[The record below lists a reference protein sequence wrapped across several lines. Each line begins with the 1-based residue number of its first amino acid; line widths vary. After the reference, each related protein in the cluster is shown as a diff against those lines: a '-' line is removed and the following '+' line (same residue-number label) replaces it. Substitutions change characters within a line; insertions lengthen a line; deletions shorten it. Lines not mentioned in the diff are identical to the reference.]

1 MTTNQGNQPR
11 GVAVLRNPWL
21 NRGSVFTEEE
31 RDRLGLRGLLPPRVS
46 TFADQV
52 SRLKEVIDS
61 EAAPINKYL
70 TLESV
75 HASDEALYFQLVM
88 ENVEEY
94 MPLIYTP
101 TVGEACQKFS
111 HIFRYA
117 RGLYISSEDR
127 GRVRELVANV
137 PNHDVDII
145 VVTDGQRILG
155 LGDLGVNGM
164 GIPVGKL
171 ALYTACAGVNP
182 QRALPVTL
190 DVGTNNEEFLKDPLY
205 MGLRQHRV
213 TGPEYMALVEEFI
226 TAVRERWPNVIIP
239 FEDFQNTNAFALLD
253 AWRDRVTCFNDDI
266 QGTAAVVV
274 TGLYTAVRALKQ
286 KLSDQR
292 ILFLGAGAAAT
303 GIAHLIAD
311 AMAEDGIDRNEA
323 LKRIA
328 LFDSKGLVSSTRGDK
343 LAPNKVP
350 FAQAYE
356 NTTDFAQ
363 AIRQLKPT
371 CIIGVSAQGGAFTED
386 VVKAMC
392 EVNARPMIF
401 ALSLREASAQELE
414 LTALVSAQNP
424 SCNPQ
429 LLVNAIEAYLPECKP
444 DFARIRRLGNKTFV
458 PRQGNNSYVFPGIG
472 FGCIFVRA
480 KTIPNQIFLTAA
492 KTLANLVSE
501 SDLANGSLYP
511 PLSQV
516 RELSAHIA
524 VAVADYCFK
533 NGLAQVERPA
543 DLDKA
548 VREAMW
554 QPTDPKFVFE

>member
-31 RDRLGLRGLLPPRVS
+31 RDRLGLRGLLPRRVS
-46 TFADQV
+46 TFADRV

-226 TAVRERWPNVIIP
+226 TAVRERWPNVLIQ

-401 ALSLREASAQELE
+401 ALSNPTSKAEC
-414 LTALVSAQNP
+414 TAKQ
-424 SCNPQ
+424 
-429 LLVNAIEAYLPECKP
+429 AYTWSEGKCL
-444 DFARIRRLGNKTFV
+444 FACGSPFAPVAVGNKTFV

>member
-226 TAVRERWPNVIIP
+226 TAVRERWPNVLIQ

-363 AIRQLKPT
+363 AIRQLKPS

-401 ALSLREASAQELE
+401 ALSNPTSKAEC
-414 LTALVSAQNP
+414 TAKQ
-424 SCNPQ
+424 
-429 LLVNAIEAYLPECKP
+429 AYTWSEGKCL
-444 DFARIRRLGNKTFV
+444 FACGSPFAPVAVGNKTFV

>member
-226 TAVRERWPNVIIP
+226 TAVRERWPNVLIQ

-401 ALSLREASAQELE
+401 ALSNPTSKAEC
-414 LTALVSAQNP
+414 TAKQ
-424 SCNPQ
+424 
-429 LLVNAIEAYLPECKP
+429 AYTWSEGKCL
-444 DFARIRRLGNKTFV
+444 FACGSPFAPVAVGNKTFV

-543 DLDKA
+543 ALDKA

>member
-226 TAVRERWPNVIIP
+226 TAVRERWPNVLIQ

-356 NTTDFAQ
+356 NTTDFA
-363 AIRQLKPT
+363 IRQLKPT

-401 ALSLREASAQELE
+401 ALSNPTSKAEC
-414 LTALVSAQNP
+414 TAKQ
-424 SCNPQ
+424 
-429 LLVNAIEAYLPECKP
+429 AYTWSEGKCL
-444 DFARIRRLGNKTFV
+444 FACGSPFAPVAVGNKTFV

>member
-226 TAVRERWPNVIIP
+226 TAVRERWPNVLIQ

-253 AWRDRVTCFNDDI
+253 AWRDRVSCFNDDI

-401 ALSLREASAQELE
+401 ALSNPTSKAEC
-414 LTALVSAQNP
+414 TAKQ
-424 SCNPQ
+424 
-429 LLVNAIEAYLPECKP
+429 AYTWSEGKCL
-444 DFARIRRLGNKTFV
+444 FACGSPFAPVAVGNKTFV

>member
-226 TAVRERWPNVIIP
+226 TAVRERWPNVLIQ

-401 ALSLREASAQELE
+401 ALSNPTSKAEC
-414 LTALVSAQNP
+414 TAKQ
-424 SCNPQ
+424 
-429 LLVNAIEAYLPECKP
+429 AYTWSECKCL
-444 DFARIRRLGNKTFV
+444 FACGSPFAPVAVGNKTFV

>member
-117 RGLYISSEDR
+117 RGLYISSKDR

-226 TAVRERWPNVIIP
+226 TAVRERWPNVLIQ

-401 ALSLREASAQELE
+401 ALSNPTSKAEC
-414 LTALVSAQNP
+414 TAKQ
-424 SCNPQ
+424 
-429 LLVNAIEAYLPECKP
+429 AYTWSEGKCL
-444 DFARIRRLGNKTFV
+444 FACGSPFAPVAVGNKTFV

>member
-226 TAVRERWPNVIIP
+226 TAVRERWPNVLIQ

-401 ALSLREASAQELE
+401 ALSNPTSKAEC
-414 LTALVSAQNP
+414 TAKQ
-424 SCNPQ
+424 
-429 LLVNAIEAYLPECKP
+429 AYTWSEGKCL
-444 DFARIRRLGNKTFV
+444 FACGSPFAPVAVGNKTFV

-492 KTLANLVSE
+492 KTLVNLVSE

>member
-226 TAVRERWPNVIIP
+226 TAVRERWPNVLIQ

-401 ALSLREASAQELE
+401 ALSNPTSKAEC
-414 LTALVSAQNP
+414 TAKQ
-424 SCNPQ
+424 
-429 LLVNAIEAYLPECKP
+429 AYTWSEGKCL
-444 DFARIRRLGNKTFV
+444 FACGSPFAPVAVGNKTFV

-516 RELSAHIA
+516 RELSAQIA

>member
-226 TAVRERWPNVIIP
+226 TAVRERWPNVLIQ

-311 AMAEDGIDRNEA
+311 VMAEDGIDRNEA

-401 ALSLREASAQELE
+401 ALSNPTSKAEC
-414 LTALVSAQNP
+414 TAKQ
-424 SCNPQ
+424 
-429 LLVNAIEAYLPECKP
+429 AYTWSEGKCL
-444 DFARIRRLGNKTFV
+444 FACGSPFAPVAVGNKTFV

-533 NGLAQVERPA
+533 NGLAQVERPV

>member
-226 TAVRERWPNVIIP
+226 TAVRERWPNVLIQ

-401 ALSLREASAQELE
+401 ALSNPTSKAEC
-414 LTALVSAQNP
+414 TAKQ
-424 SCNPQ
+424 
-429 LLVNAIEAYLPECKP
+429 AYTWSEGKCL
-444 DFARIRRLGNKTFV
+444 FACGSPFAPVAVGNKTFV

-480 KTIPNQIFLTAA
+480 KTIPNQIFLMAA

>member
-226 TAVRERWPNVIIP
+226 TAVRERWPNVLIQ

-343 LAPNKVP
+343 LAPNKEP

-401 ALSLREASAQELE
+401 ALSNPTSKAEC
-414 LTALVSAQNP
+414 TAKQ
-424 SCNPQ
+424 
-429 LLVNAIEAYLPECKP
+429 AYTWSEGKCL
-444 DFARIRRLGNKTFV
+444 FACGSPFAPVAVGNKTFV

>member
-213 TGPEYMALVEEFI
+213 TGPECMALVEEFI
-226 TAVRERWPNVIIP
+226 TAVRERWPNVLIQ

-401 ALSLREASAQELE
+401 ALSNPTSKAEC
-414 LTALVSAQNP
+414 TAKQ
-424 SCNPQ
+424 
-429 LLVNAIEAYLPECKP
+429 AYTWSEGKCL
-444 DFARIRRLGNKTFV
+444 FACGSPFAPVAVGNKTFV

>member
-226 TAVRERWPNVIIP
+226 TAVRERWPNVLIQ

-286 KLSDQR
+286 KLSDQH

-401 ALSLREASAQELE
+401 ALSNPTSKAEC
-414 LTALVSAQNP
+414 TAKH
-424 SCNPQ
+424 
-429 LLVNAIEAYLPECKP
+429 AYTWSEGKCL
-444 DFARIRRLGNKTFV
+444 FACGSPFAPVAVGNKTFV

>member
-226 TAVRERWPNVIIP
+226 TAVRERWPNVLIQ

-363 AIRQLKPT
+363 AIRQLNPT

-401 ALSLREASAQELE
+401 ALSNPTSKAEC
-414 LTALVSAQNP
+414 TAKQ
-424 SCNPQ
+424 
-429 LLVNAIEAYLPECKP
+429 AYTWSEGKCL
-444 DFARIRRLGNKTFV
+444 FACGSPFAPVAVGNKTFV

>member
-117 RGLYISSEDR
+117 RGLYISSEDP

-226 TAVRERWPNVIIP
+226 TAVRERWPNVLIQ

-401 ALSLREASAQELE
+401 ALSNPTSKAEC
-414 LTALVSAQNP
+414 TAKQ
-424 SCNPQ
+424 
-429 LLVNAIEAYLPECKP
+429 AYTWSEGKCL
-444 DFARIRRLGNKTFV
+444 FACGSPFAPVAVGNKTFV

>member
-52 SRLKEVIDS
+52 SRLKEVID
-61 EAAPINKYL
+61 KYL

-226 TAVRERWPNVIIP
+226 TAVRERWPNVLIQ

-356 NTTDFAQ
+356 NTMDFAQ

-401 ALSLREASAQELE
+401 ALSNPTSKAEC
-414 LTALVSAQNP
+414 TAKQ
-424 SCNPQ
+424 
-429 LLVNAIEAYLPECKP
+429 AYTWSEGKCL
-444 DFARIRRLGNKTFV
+444 FACGSPFAPVAVGNKTFV

>member
-226 TAVRERWPNVIIP
+226 TAVRERWPNVLIQ

-343 LAPNKVP
+343 LAPSKVP

-401 ALSLREASAQELE
+401 ALSNPTSKAEC
-414 LTALVSAQNP
+414 TAKQ
-424 SCNPQ
+424 
-429 LLVNAIEAYLPECKP
+429 AYTWSEGKCL
-444 DFARIRRLGNKTFV
+444 FACGSPFAPVAVGNKTFV

>member
-1 MTTNQGNQPR
+1 MLPFCATR
-11 GVAVLRNPWL
+11 GLTAVRCLPKKNVTV
-21 NRGSVFTEEE
+21 S
-31 RDRLGLRGLLPPRVS
+31 GLRGLLPPRVS

-117 RGLYISSEDR
+117 RGLYISSKDR

-226 TAVRERWPNVIIP
+226 TAVRERWPNVLIQ

-371 CIIGVSAQGGAFTED
+371 CIIGVSAQGGRLHRRRCEGD
-386 VVKAMC
+386 V
-392 EVNARPMIF
+392 
-401 ALSLREASAQELE
+401 
-414 LTALVSAQNP
+414 
-424 SCNPQ
+424 
-429 LLVNAIEAYLPECKP
+429 
-444 DFARIRRLGNKTFV
+444 
-458 PRQGNNSYVFPGIG
+458 
-472 FGCIFVRA
+472 
-480 KTIPNQIFLTAA
+480 
-492 KTLANLVSE
+492 
-501 SDLANGSLYP
+501 
-511 PLSQV
+511 
-516 RELSAHIA
+516 
-524 VAVADYCFK
+524 
-533 NGLAQVERPA
+533 
-543 DLDKA
+543 
-548 VREAMW
+548 
-554 QPTDPKFVFE
+554 

>member
-226 TAVRERWPNVIIP
+226 TAVRERWPNVLIQ

-401 ALSLREASAQELE
+401 ALSNPTSKAEC
-414 LTALVSAQNP
+414 TAKQ
-424 SCNPQ
+424 
-429 LLVNAIEAYLPECKP
+429 AYTWSDGKCL
-444 DFARIRRLGNKTFV
+444 FACGSPFAPVAVGNKTFV

>member
-226 TAVRERWPNVIIP
+226 TAVRERWPNVLIQ

-401 ALSLREASAQELE
+401 ALSNPTSKAEC
-414 LTALVSAQNP
+414 TAKQ
-424 SCNPQ
+424 
-429 LLVNAIEAYLPECKP
+429 AYTWSEGKCL
-444 DFARIRRLGNKTFV
+444 FACGSPFAPVAVGNKTFV

-533 NGLAQVERPA
+533 NDLAQVERPA

>member
-226 TAVRERWPNVIIP
+226 TAVRERWPNVLIQ

-286 KLSDQR
+286 KPSDQR

-371 CIIGVSAQGGAFTED
+371 CIIGGSAQGGAFTED

-401 ALSLREASAQELE
+401 ALSNPTSKAEC
-414 LTALVSAQNP
+414 TAKQ
-424 SCNPQ
+424 
-429 LLVNAIEAYLPECKP
+429 AYTWSEGKCL
-444 DFARIRRLGNKTFV
+444 FACGSPFAPVAVGNKTFV

>member
-226 TAVRERWPNVIIP
+226 TAVRERWPNVLIQ
-239 FEDFQNTNAFALLD
+239 FEDFQNTSAFALLD

-401 ALSLREASAQELE
+401 ALSNPTSKAEC
-414 LTALVSAQNP
+414 TAKQ
-424 SCNPQ
+424 
-429 LLVNAIEAYLPECKP
+429 AYTWSEGKCL
-444 DFARIRRLGNKTFV
+444 FACGSPFAPVAVGNKTFV

>member
-226 TAVRERWPNVIIP
+226 TAVRERWPNVLIQ

-286 KLSDQR
+286 KISDQR

-401 ALSLREASAQELE
+401 ALSNPTSKAEC
-414 LTALVSAQNP
+414 TAKQ
-424 SCNPQ
+424 
-429 LLVNAIEAYLPECKP
+429 AYTWSEGKCL
-444 DFARIRRLGNKTFV
+444 FACGSPFAPVAVGNKTFV

>member
-70 TLESV
+70 TFESV

-226 TAVRERWPNVIIP
+226 TAVRERWPNVLIQ

-401 ALSLREASAQELE
+401 ALSNPTSKAEC
-414 LTALVSAQNP
+414 TAKQ
-424 SCNPQ
+424 
-429 LLVNAIEAYLPECKP
+429 AYTWSEGKCL
-444 DFARIRRLGNKTFV
+444 FACGSPFAPVAVGNKTFV

>member
-226 TAVRERWPNVIIP
+226 TAVRERWPNVLIQ

-401 ALSLREASAQELE
+401 ALSNPTSKAEC
-414 LTALVSAQNP
+414 TAKQ
-424 SCNPQ
+424 
-429 LLVNAIEAYLPECKP
+429 AYTWSEGKCL
-444 DFARIRRLGNKTFV
+444 FACGSPFAPVAVGNKTFV

-543 DLDKA
+543 DLDEA

>member
-117 RGLYISSEDR
+117 RGLYISREDR

-226 TAVRERWPNVIIP
+226 TAVRERWPNVLIQ

-401 ALSLREASAQELE
+401 ALSNPTSKAEC
-414 LTALVSAQNP
+414 TAKQ
-424 SCNPQ
+424 
-429 LLVNAIEAYLPECKP
+429 AYTWSEGKCL
-444 DFARIRRLGNKTFV
+444 FACGSPFAPVAVGNKTFV

>member
-1 MTTNQGNQPR
+1 MTTNLGNQPR

-226 TAVRERWPNVIIP
+226 SAVRERWPNVLIQ

-363 AIRQLKPT
+363 AIRQLKPS

-401 ALSLREASAQELE
+401 ALSNPTSKAEC
-414 LTALVSAQNP
+414 TAKQ
-424 SCNPQ
+424 
-429 LLVNAIEAYLPECKP
+429 AYTWSEGKCL
-444 DFARIRRLGNKTFV
+444 FACGSPFAPVAVGNKTFV

>member
-127 GRVRELVANV
+127 GRVRELVANG
-137 PNHDVDII
+137 PNHDVDIM

-226 TAVRERWPNVIIP
+226 TAVRERWPNVLIQ

-401 ALSLREASAQELE
+401 ALSNPTSKAEC
-414 LTALVSAQNP
+414 TAKQ
-424 SCNPQ
+424 
-429 LLVNAIEAYLPECKP
+429 AYTWSEGKCL
-444 DFARIRRLGNKTFV
+444 FACGSPFAPVAVGNKTFV

>member
-226 TAVRERWPNVIIP
+226 TAVRERWPNVLIQ

-401 ALSLREASAQELE
+401 ALSNPTSKAEC
-414 LTALVSAQNP
+414 TAKQ
-424 SCNPQ
+424 
-429 LLVNAIEAYLPECKP
+429 AYTWSEGKCL
-444 DFARIRRLGNKTFV
+444 FACGSPFAPVAVGNKTFV

-501 SDLANGSLYP
+501 SDLVNGSLYP

>member
-52 SRLKEVIDS
+52 NRLKEVIDS

-226 TAVRERWPNVIIP
+226 TAVRERWPNVLIQ

-401 ALSLREASAQELE
+401 ALSNPTSKAEC
-414 LTALVSAQNP
+414 TAKQ
-424 SCNPQ
+424 
-429 LLVNAIEAYLPECKP
+429 AYTWSEGKCL
-444 DFARIRRLGNKTFV
+444 FACGSPFAPVAVGNKTFV